1 MALANVKKA
10 MRKHEQRKAARKSA
24 LNEARSGT
32 EGSKLN
38 DTISSAFC
46 GPKRRNS

>member
-1 MALANVKKA
+1 MAQANVKKA
-10 MRKHEQRKAARKSA
+10 MRKHKAAAAGRAAKLQGQRA
-24 LNEARSGT
+24 GT

-38 DTISSAFC
+38 DRVSSAFR